1 MTAEPR
7 IEDLLAS
14 IRRAIEDED
23 GGGPRLAAE
32 KSPKNAVP
40 PAQVPHRLSNNHTAG
55 AGELRQIRERINRT
69 PVAESQPARP
79 AASAPRAAAIV
90 QAIQTAPQQRAGL
103 APRIAE
109 RRTETVQ
116 ENRQPGRAEN
126 VRPQLVAQ
134 TLPASS
140 AEIDHGLLS
149 ERSAHA
155 VQAAFGRLG
164 GGGVSSV
171 SDRQVD
177 DMTREMLRG
186 MLKSWLDQNLPGLVE
201 RLVREEIERV
211 ARKGR

>member
-14 IRRAIEDED
+14 IRRAIEDDD
-23 GGGPRLAAE
+23 GSGPRVAVD

-40 PAQVPHRLSNNHTAG
+40 QAQVPHRLSNDHTAG
-55 AGELRQIRERINRT
+55 AGELRQIRERISRT
-69 PVAESQPARP
+69 PVAEPQPARP
-79 AASAPRAAAIV
+79 ASAPRAAAIV

-126 VRPQLVAQ
+126 VRPQLVGQ

-149 ERSAHA
+149 ERSAQA

-164 GGGVSSV
+164 GGGVSGV

-177 DMTREMLRG
+177 DMAREMLRG